1 MLVVGLTGGIGAG
14 KSTVARLFAVRGVEV
29 FDADEVAHRL
39 LEPGQ
44 PALKAVVRAFGSG
57 ILSADGGLDRAALR
71 RRVFAEPKSR
81 KRLEG
86 IVHPLVYAE
95 LARLVLGVAGCYCL
109 LCIPLL
115 LETGRRRFVDRLLV
129 VDCPEALQIE
139 RVVRRSGLP
148 AEEVRAIMAA
158 QVSRSERLAA
168 ADDVIVNAA
177 DPANLEAE
185 VDALHRRYRA
195 LAAA

>member
-14 KSTVARLFAVRGVEV
+14 KSTVARMFAARGIEV
-29 FDADEVAHRL
+29 FDADAVAHRL

-44 PALKAVVRAFGSG
+44 PALKGVVRAFGSD
-57 ILSADGGLDRAALR
+57 ILGADGRLDRATLR

-81 KRLEG
+81 RRLEG

-95 LARLVLGVAGCYCL
+95 LARLVLGATGSYCL
-109 LCIPLL
+109 LCVPLL

-129 VDCPEALQIE
+129 VDCPETLQIE
-139 RVVRRSGLP
+139 RVVRRSGLQP
-148 AEEVRAIMAA
+148 EEVRAIMAA

-177 DPANLEAE
+177 DPASLEAE
-185 VDALHRRYRA
+185 VDVLHRRYSL

>member
-14 KSTVARLFAVRGVEV
+14 KSTVADLFARHGVSV
-29 FDADEVAHRL
+29 FDADEVARRL

-44 PALKAVVRAFGSG
+44 AAFKAVVRVFGPS
-57 ILSADGGLDRAALR
+57 LVRADGHLDRDALR

-81 KRLEG
+81 KRLEA
-86 IVHPLVYAE
+86 ILHPRVYAE
-95 LARLVLGVAGCYCL
+95 LDRLALGAPGDYCL

-115 LETGRRRFVDRLLV
+115 LESGRRSFVDRLLV
-129 VDCPEALQIE
+129 VDCPEPLQVE

-158 QVSRSERLAA
+158 QLSRIERLAA
-168 ADDVIVNAA
+168 ADDVIVNSGDTAA
-177 DPANLEAE
+177 LEPE
-185 VDALHRRYRA
+185 VAALHRRYGA

>member
-14 KSTVARLFAVRGVEV
+14 KSTVAGLFAARGVEV

-44 PALKAVVRAFGSG
+44 PALKTVVRAFGAD
-57 ILSADGGLDRAALR
+57 ILGGDGHLDRAALR

-86 IVHPLVYAE
+86 ILHPLVYAE
-95 LARLVLGVAGCYCL
+95 LARLVLGAAGSYCL

-115 LETGRRRFVDRLLV
+115 LETGRRKFVDRVLV
-129 VDCPEALQIE
+129 VDCPETLQIE
-139 RVVRRSGLP
+139 RVVRRSGLRP
-148 AEEVRAIMAA
+148 EEVRAIMAA

-168 ADDVIVNAA
+168 ADDVIVNTA
-177 DPANLEAE
+177 DPACLESE
-185 VDALHRRYRA
+185 VDALHRRYCA

>member
-14 KSTVARLFAVRGVEV
+14 KSTVARMFAARGVEV
-29 FDADEVAHRL
+29 FEADEVAHRL

-44 PALKAVVRAFGSG
+44 PALKAVARAFGSD
-57 ILSADGGLDRAALR
+57 ILGADGRLDRAALR
-71 RRVFAEPKSR
+71 RRVFAESKAR

-95 LARLVLGVAGCYCL
+95 LARLVLGAAGSYCVL
-109 LCIPLL
+109 SVPLL

-129 VDCPEALQIE
+129 VDCPESLQIE
-139 RVVRRSGLP
+139 RVVRRSGLRP
-148 AEEVRAIMAA
+148 EEVRAIMAA

-177 DPANLEAE
+177 DTAGLEAE
-185 VDALHRRYRA
+185 VDALHRRYSL

>member
-14 KSTVARLFAVRGVEV
+14 KSTVARLFAARGVEV
-29 FDADEVAHRL
+29 FDADQVAHRL
-39 LEPGQ
+39 MEPGQ
-44 PALKAVVRAFGSG
+44 PAFKPLVRAFGAD
-57 ILSADGGLDRAALR
+57 ILGADGRLDRAALR

-95 LARLVLGVAGCYCL
+95 LARLVLGARGSYCL
-109 LCIPLL
+109 VCIPLL
-115 LETGRRRFVDRLLV
+115 LETGRGGFVDRLLV

-139 RVVRRSGLP
+139 RVVRRNGLQP
-148 AEEVRAIMAA
+148 EEVRAIMAA

-177 DPANLEAE
+177 DPACLEAE
-185 VDALHRRYRA
+185 VDALHRRYCA
-195 LAAA
+195 LGAA

>member
-14 KSTVARLFAVRGVEV
+14 KSTVARMFAARGIEV
-29 FDADEVAHRL
+29 FDADAVAHRL

-44 PALKAVVRAFGSG
+44 PALKGVVRAFGSD
-57 ILSADGGLDRAALR
+57 ILGADGRLDRATLR

-81 KRLEG
+81 RRLEG

-95 LARLVLGVAGCYCL
+95 LARLVLGATGGYCL
-109 LCIPLL
+109 LCVPLL

-129 VDCPEALQIE
+129 VDCPETVQIE
-139 RVVRRSGLP
+139 RVVRRSGLQP
-148 AEEVRAIMAA
+148 VEVRAIMAA

-177 DPANLEAE
+177 DSASLEAE
-185 VDALHRRYRA
+185 VDVLHRRYSV

>member
-14 KSTVARLFAVRGVEV
+14 KSTVARMFAARGVEV
-29 FDADEVAHRL
+29 FEADEVAHRL

-57 ILSADGGLDRAALR
+57 ILGADGRLDRAALR
-71 RRVFAEPKSR
+71 RRVFAEPKAR

-95 LARLVLGVAGCYCL
+95 LARLVLGAAGSYCVL
-109 LCIPLL
+109 SVPLL

-129 VDCPEALQIE
+129 VDCPESLQIE
-139 RVVRRSGLP
+139 RVVRRSGLRP
-148 AEEVRAIMAA
+148 EEVRAIMAA

-177 DPANLEAE
+177 DTAGLEAE
-185 VDALHRRYRA
+185 VDALHRRYSL

>member
-14 KSTVARLFAVRGVEV
+14 KSTVARLFAARGVEV
-29 FDADEVAHRL
+29 LDADEVAHRL

-44 PALKAVVRAFGSG
+44 PALKAVIRAFGSG
-57 ILSADGGLDRAALR
+57 ILGADGTLDRAALR
-71 RRVFAEPKSR
+71 RRVFADPKAR

-95 LARLVLGVAGCYCL
+95 LARLVLGSEGSYCVL
-109 LCIPLL
+109 SIPLL

-129 VDCPEALQIE
+129 VDCPETLQIE
-139 RVVRRSGLP
+139 RVVRRSGLRP
-148 AEEVRAIMAA
+148 EEVRAIMAA

-168 ADDVIVNAA
+168 ADDVIVNASDTA
-177 DPANLEAE
+177 SLEAE
-185 VDALHRRYRA
+185 VDALHKRYSA

>member
-14 KSTVARLFAVRGVEV
+14 KSTVARMFAARGIEV
-29 FDADEVAHRL
+29 FDADAVAHRL

-44 PALKAVVRAFGSG
+44 PALKGVVRAFGSD
-57 ILSADGGLDRAALR
+57 ILGADGGLDRATLR

-81 KRLEG
+81 RRLEG

-95 LARLVLGVAGCYCL
+95 LARLVLGATGSYCL
-109 LCIPLL
+109 LCVPLL
-115 LETGRRRFVDRLLV
+115 LETGRRRSVDRLLV
-129 VDCPEALQIE
+129 VDCPETVQIE
-139 RVVRRSGLP
+139 RVVRRSGLQP
-148 AEEVRAIMAA
+148 EEVRAIMAA

-177 DPANLEAE
+177 DPASLEAE
-185 VDALHRRYRA
+185 VDVLHRRYSD
-195 LAAA
+195 LVAA

>member
-1 MLVVGLTGGIGAG
+1 MTGGIGAG
-14 KSTVARLFAVRGVEV
+14 KSTVARMFAARGVEV
-29 FDADEVAHRL
+29 FEADEVAHRL

-44 PALKAVVRAFGSG
+44 PALKAVARAFGSD
-57 ILSADGGLDRAALR
+57 ILGADGRLDRAALR
-71 RRVFAEPKSR
+71 RRVFAESKAR

-95 LARLVLGVAGCYCL
+95 LARLVLGAAGSYCVL
-109 LCIPLL
+109 SVPLL

-129 VDCPEALQIE
+129 VDCPESLQIE
-139 RVVRRSGLP
+139 RVVRRSGLRP
-148 AEEVRAIMAA
+148 EEVRAIMAA

-177 DPANLEAE
+177 DTAGLEAE
-185 VDALHRRYRA
+185 VDALHRRYSL